1 MKISSRDFWETF
13 PLLTVK
19 DGVIVSK
26 RGDLTVGW
34 KMTLPPAFSVSSESY
49 TSMLQ
54 RMQGAIASL
63 PPWMVVI
70 AFQEQFRLPVNG
82 TVGAITWNAITD
94 VYSDL
99 FNGARLGEG
108 QYPGFE
114 IGG

>member
-1 MKISSRDFWETF
+1 MKSSSRDFWETF

-63 PPWMVVI
+63 PPWMVVHRQDM
-70 AFQEQFRLPVNG
+70 FLKRKVKEEGGGGFLESR
-82 TVGAITWNAITD
+82 
-94 VYSDL
+94 YSRH
-99 FNGARLGEG
+99 FNGREYLENT
-108 QYPGFE
+108 QNIFLTL
-114 IGG
+114 